1 MIATKFVTRVYL
13 RASWTKANLLRG
25 RDAKPKGLS
34 NEKVAGSPK
43 GDYQQRFPGFLV
55 RSSHFGDA
63 EGNMVRFE
71 GGRGAEE
78 TSSKETPPQVAR
90 LLIADDHALVR
101 EGLRTMLSG
110 EGGLEVIAEA
120 NDGQQAL
127 DLCRELEPD
136 LVLMDVRMPVMDG
149 LQATRKIKDEMPKTS
164 VMMVTMHENPDYL
177 FEAVK
182 AGAAGYVLKD
192 ASGERLLSA
201 VRRTL
206 EGESP
211 LNQEL
216 AMRLLV
222 RLARERRGEGGGGGS
237 GETSR
242 EPPEDAPAAHGDVGG
257 PLATRP
263 AATRSD
269 AHEEGSGGPTPQS
282 RSAAQIE
289 NLTPREV
296 EVLNLLSQGQ
306 TNPQIAQNLLF
317 SVSTVKAQVRSILS
331 KLGVSDRTQAA
342 VRAIESRHTISGI
355 D

>member
-1 MIATKFVTRVYL
+1 
-13 RASWTKANLLRG
+13 
-25 RDAKPKGLS
+25 
-34 NEKVAGSPK
+34 
-43 GDYQQRFPGFLV
+43 
-55 RSSHFGDA
+55 
-63 EGNMVRFE
+63 
-71 GGRGAEE
+71 
-78 TSSKETPPQVAR
+78 
-90 LLIADDHALVR
+90 
-101 EGLRTMLSG
+101 MLSG
-110 EGGLEVIAEA
+110 EDGIEVIAEA

-127 DLCRELEPD
+127 DVCRELEPD

-149 LQATRKIKDEMPKTS
+149 LEATKKIKQEMPKTS

-192 ASGERLLSA
+192 ASGERILSA

-216 AMRLLV
+216 AMRLLK
-222 RLARERRGEGGGGGS
+222 RLARESRGESSSEGGS
-237 GETSR
+237 GGTSK
-242 EPPEDAPAAHGDVGG
+242 EPPEEAGGEGEEPSTTPPVATPSGAHQ
-257 PLATRP
+257 A
-263 AATRSD
+263 
-269 AHEEGSGGPTPQS
+269 GSGGSAQS
-282 RSAAQIE
+282 SSAAPIE
-289 NLTPREV
+289 SLTPREV
-296 EVLNLLSQGQ
+296 EVLKLLSQGQ

-342 VRAIESRHTISGI
+342 VRAIESRLPISSI

>member
-1 MIATKFVTRVYL
+1 
-13 RASWTKANLLRG
+13 
-25 RDAKPKGLS
+25 
-34 NEKVAGSPK
+34 
-43 GDYQQRFPGFLV
+43 
-55 RSSHFGDA
+55 
-63 EGNMVRFE
+63 VRFE
-71 GGRGAEE
+71 ELGGAEE
-78 TSSKETPPQVAR
+78 ALGGETPPKVAR

-101 EGLRTMLSG
+101 EGLRTLLSG
-110 EGGLEVIAEA
+110 EDGIEVIAEA

-127 DLCRELEPD
+127 NICRELKPD

-149 LQATRKIKDEMPKTS
+149 LEATKKIKQEMPKTS

-182 AGAAGYVLKD
+182 TGAAGYVLKD

-216 AMRLLV
+216 AMRLLK
-222 RLARERRGEGGGGGS
+222 RLARESRGEGSSEGGS
-237 GETSR
+237 GRTSR
-242 EPPEDAPAAHGDVGG
+242 EPPEEAPQEADREGAE
-257 PLATRP
+257 PLTTHPVATR
-263 AATRSD
+263 TG
-269 AHEEGSGGPTPQS
+269 AHQAGSGGSAQS
-282 RSAAQIE
+282 RGAAQIE
-289 NLTPREV
+289 SLTPREV
-296 EVLNLLSQGQ
+296 EVLKLLSQGQ
-306 TNPQIAQNLLF
+306 TNPEIAQNLLF

-342 VRAIESRHTISGI
+342 VRAIESRLTISSI

>member
-1 MIATKFVTRVYL
+1 
-13 RASWTKANLLRG
+13 
-25 RDAKPKGLS
+25 
-34 NEKVAGSPK
+34 
-43 GDYQQRFPGFLV
+43 
-55 RSSHFGDA
+55 
-63 EGNMVRFE
+63 VRFE
-71 GGRGAEE
+71 ELGGAEE
-78 TSSKETPPQVAR
+78 ALGGETPHKVAR

-110 EGGLEVIAEA
+110 EDNIEVIAEA

-127 DLCRELEPD
+127 TLCREHKPD

-149 LQATRKIKDEMPKTS
+149 LEATRKIKQEMPKTS

-192 ASGERLLSA
+192 SSGERLLSA

-216 AMRLLV
+216 AMRLLR
-222 RLARERRGEGGGGGS
+222 RLARESRGESGSEEESGG
-237 GETSR
+237 TSR
-242 EPPEDAPAAHGDVGG
+242 GPPEHAPEEADGEGE
-257 PLATRP
+257 
-263 AATRSD
+263 ATRSG
-269 AHEEGSGGPTPQS
+269 AHQAGSGASAQS
-282 RSAAQIE
+282 RGAAQIE
-289 NLTPREV
+289 SLTPREV
-296 EVLNLLSQGQ
+296 EVLKLLSQGQ

-342 VRAIESRHTISGI
+342 VRAIESRLTISGI

>member
-1 MIATKFVTRVYL
+1 MV
-13 RASWTKANLLRG
+13 RG
-25 RDAKPKGLS
+25 GKEMGNGEGAALP
-34 NEKVAGSPK
+34 KVA
-43 GDYQQRFPGFLV
+43 RI
-55 RSSHFGDA
+55 
-63 EGNMVRFE
+63 
-71 GGRGAEE
+71 
-78 TSSKETPPQVAR
+78 
-90 LLIADDHALVR
+90 LIADDHALVR

-110 EGGLEVIAEA
+110 EAGIEVIAEA
-120 NDGQQAL
+120 NDGRQAL
-127 DLCRELEPD
+127 TLCRELRPH

-149 LQATRKIKDEMPKTS
+149 LEATKRIKDEMPKTS

-216 AMRLLV
+216 AMKLLR
-222 RLARERRGEGGGGGS
+222 RLARESRGERGS
-237 GETSR
+237 GRTSR
-242 EPPEDAPAAHGDVGG
+242 EPPEEADGEGDE
-257 PLATRP
+257 PLTHP
-263 AATRSD
+263 VATRSG
-269 AHEEGSGGPTPQS
+269 AHQAGSGGSAQS
-282 RSAAQIE
+282 GGAAQIE
-289 NLTPREV
+289 SLTPREV
-296 EVLNLLSQGQ
+296 EVLKLLSQGQ

-342 VRAIESRHTISGI
+342 VRAIEARLTISGI

>member
-1 MIATKFVTRVYL
+1 L
-13 RASWTKANLLRG
+13 H
-25 RDAKPKGLS
+25 P
-34 NEKVAGSPK
+34 
-43 GDYQQRFPGFLV
+43 
-55 RSSHFGDA
+55 H
-63 EGNMVRFE
+63 
-71 GGRGAEE
+71 
-78 TSSKETPPQVAR
+78 
-90 LLIADDHALVR
+90 
-101 EGLRTMLSG
+101 
-110 EGGLEVIAEA
+110 
-120 NDGQQAL
+120 
-127 DLCRELEPD
+127 

-149 LQATRKIKDEMPKTS
+149 LEATRKIKDEMPKTS

-216 AMRLLV
+216 AMRLLK
-222 RLARERRGEGGGGGS
+222 RLARESSREGGS
-237 GETSR
+237 GGTSR
-242 EPPEDAPAAHGDVGG
+242 EPPEDAPEEADGEDDE
-257 PLATRP
+257 PLTTQP
-263 AATRSD
+263 VATRSGTHQ
-269 AHEEGSGGPTPQS
+269 AGSGGSAQS
-282 RSAAQIE
+282 RGAAQIE
-289 NLTPREV
+289 SLTPREV
-296 EVLNLLSQGQ
+296 EVLKLLSQGQ

-342 VRAIESRHTISGI
+342 VRAIESRLTVSGV

>member
-1 MIATKFVTRVYL
+1 MG
-13 RASWTKANLLRG
+13 NG
-25 RDAKPKGLS
+25 EG
-34 NEKVAGSPK
+34 VAPS
-43 GDYQQRFPGFLV
+43 
-55 RSSHFGDA
+55 
-63 EGNMVRFE
+63 
-71 GGRGAEE
+71 E
-78 TSSKETPPQVAR
+78 TAR
-90 LLIADDHALVR
+90 ILIADDHALVR

-110 EGGLEVIAEA
+110 EEDLSVVAEA
-120 NDGQQAL
+120 YDGQQAL
-127 DLCRELEPD
+127 SICREFSPD

-149 LQATRKIKDEMPKTS
+149 LEATRRIKAEMPQVS

-192 ASGERLLSA
+192 ASGEGLLGA

-222 RLARERRGEGGGGGS
+222 RLAREGDSGSQADEPAAPERVASGAGSNHPGQGGGDRQLES
-237 GETSR
+237 
-242 EPPEDAPAAHGDVGG
+242 
-257 PLATRP
+257 
-263 AATRSD
+263 
-269 AHEEGSGGPTPQS
+269 
-282 RSAAQIE
+282 
-289 NLTPREV
+289 LTPREV
-296 EVLNLLSQGQ
+296 EVLRLLSQGQ

-317 SVSTVKAQVRSILS
+317 SVSTVKAHVRSILN

-342 VRAIESRHTISGI
+342 VRAIEFRLTT